1 MDTCFLFTR
10 DLDDTGCTCL
20 KLNQEGNI
28 LSLPVFQTF
37 EQIRALQAECKTI
50 IVEATENTT
59 LLELELPWL
68 SEMKARV
75 AIPYALEDKLAQS
88 LDELH
93 FAFDKQRY
101 HNKHYLVTV
110 ISKVRILFLM
120 QKLSDEAI
128 EYDMLTTDWFALA
141 PNELVITGQ
150 VLLVNSVTF
159 KGALTDDL
167 ALHYLKSNASTI
179 ALLFEDSALPISEP
193 KANEH
198 SYVWI
203 AQSLLKSKPLNLC
216 QGSMQHGNASD
227 WIKKGYT
234 LAAILGG
241 IWLLSLLLVNGFSM
255 YSLAKKTAALDKQ
268 IETIYHQFFPDA
280 KQVISPKFR
289 ISQLL
294 GSNDKTSNQ
303 ARFWFLLNQFTKGM
317 QGKTAT
323 IEQLRF
329 QNKTLMVTIVSLDF
343 ASLETLETQL
353 RNNQLNVKQTQAST
367 RDKRVVA
374 TLEIT

>member
-10 DLDDTGCTCL
+10 DLDDNGCTCL
-20 KLNQEGNI
+20 KLNQDGEV
-28 LSLPVFQTF
+28 LTPPVFQTF
-37 EQIRALQAECKTI
+37 EQIRALQEACQTI
-50 IVEATENTT
+50 VVEATENTT
-59 LLELELPWL
+59 LLDLELPWL
-68 SEMKARV
+68 NEMKARV

-110 ISKVRILFLM
+110 ISKIRILFLM

-128 EYDMLTTDWFALA
+128 EYDILTTDWFALSHL
-141 PNELVITGQ
+141 ELVITGS
-150 VLLVNSVTF
+150 VLLVNSDVF
-159 KGALTDDL
+159 KGALSHDL
-167 ALHYLKSNASTI
+167 ALNYLKSNQVIPT
-179 ALLFEDSALPISEP
+179 LVFEDSTLPTSLP
-193 KANEH
+193 KTNEH

-203 AQSLLKSKPLNLC
+203 AQMLLKSKPLNLC
-216 QGSMQHGNASD
+216 QGSMQHGNDSD

-234 LAAILGG
+234 LAATLGVV
-241 IWLLSLLLVNGFSM
+241 WLLSLLLVNSFTL
-255 YSLAKKTAALDKQ
+255 YSLNKKTAELDEQ
-268 IETIYHQFFPDA
+268 IGLIYHQFFPDA

-289 ISQLL
+289 ISQVL

-317 QGKTAT
+317 QAKTAT

-329 QNKTLMVTIVSLDF
+329 QNKTLIVTIVSPDF
-343 ASLETLETQL
+343 ASLEILENKL
-353 RNNQLNVKQTQAST
+353 RSNQITVKQTQAST
-367 RDKRVVA
+367 RDKQVVA